1 MSGKPEDA
9 AKRDI
14 AALAAELAEQIA
26 SLAAFSGS
34 GLAPT
39 NAPAARSGPSPGV
52 PSYAGPRTML
62 ENAGRFVAPVLPAGA
77 PLRPL
82 KAALLRV
89 LRIVTRDQTT
99 FNSALLESLRGA
111 LLETEAGL
119 RDLAVASREGAQR
132 AEDFAREATARLDGA
147 VTDLSGLSARLDGA
161 VADLS
166 GLSARLDGAVAD
178 LSGLSARLARESKA
192 RESAGRD
199 LLASQR
205 RLDAL
210 EKDRDQRFEALAR
223 RQEREEVEK
232 LALADRI
239 ESATEGL
246 RALRLEWSSLRSS
259 LRDLSGA
266 LPSASGEGA
275 DWARSAAVRADD
287 PLRAGLY
294 VDFEERFR
302 GSEKDIRARQAG
314 DAARFRG
321 APGPVADLGCGRGEF
336 LEALAAE
343 GVAAI
348 GCDANPVMAARAKE
362 KKLAV
367 DQADLFTWL
376 AGRTDGSLG
385 GVTAFQV
392 VEHLPPASLF
402 DLVELAI
409 QKLAPS
415 GRVLFETINPES
427 VYAMRWFWMDLTHVR
442 PVPAPSLEQL
452 LRASGFRD
460 VAVDFRSPVPESE
473 GLPRG
478 LADDPRFAPLER
490 LLFAPQDYAVTGVK

>member
-9 AKRDI
+9 AKRDV

-39 NAPAARSGPSPGV
+39 NALASRSGPSPGV
-52 PSYAGPRTML
+52 PSYSGPRTML
-62 ENAGRFVAPVLPAGA
+62 ENAGRFVAPVLPASA

-111 LLETEAGL
+111 LLETEA
-119 RDLAVASREGAQR
+119 
-132 AEDFAREATARLDGA
+132 
-147 VTDLSGLSARLDGA
+147 
-161 VADLS
+161 
-166 GLSARLDGAVAD
+166 
-178 LSGLSARLARESKA
+178 
-192 RESAGRD
+192 AGRD

-223 RQEREEVEK
+223 RQEREEAEK
-232 LALADRI
+232 QALADRI

-266 LPSASGEGA
+266 PPRDSRERVEG
-275 DWARSAAVRADD
+275 ARSAAVRADD

-294 VDFEERFR
+294 VDFEEHFR
-302 GSEKDIRARQAG
+302 GSEEDIRGRQAS

-343 GVAAI
+343 GVEAI
-348 GCDANPVMAARAKE
+348 GCDANPVMAARAQE

-376 AGRTDGSLG
+376 AGRADGSLG

-409 QKLAPS
+409 RKLAPS

-442 PVPAPSLEQL
+442 PVPAPSLAQL

-460 VAVDFRSPVPESE
+460 VAVDLRSPVPESE

-478 LADDPRFAPLER
+478 LADDPRFAPLAR
-490 LLFAPQDYAVTGVK
+490 LLYAPQDYAVTGVK

>member
-1 MSGKPEDA
+1 MSRKPEDA
-9 AKRDI
+9 AKRDV
-14 AALAAELAEQIA
+14 AALAAELAEQIT

-34 GLAPT
+34 GLAPV
-39 NAPAARSGPSPGV
+39 NAPAPRSSPSPGV
-52 PSYAGPRTML
+52 PSYAGPRAML

-77 PLRPL
+77 DLRPL

-111 LLETEAGL
+111 LLETEAVL
-119 RDLAVASREGAQR
+119 RQITVTTRER
-132 AEDFAREATARLDGA
+132 DEDFA
-147 VTDLSGLSARLDGA
+147 
-161 VADLS
+161 
-166 GLSARLDGAVAD
+166 
-178 LSGLSARLARESKA
+178 ARLARESEA

-210 EKDRDQRFEALAR
+210 EERAEAAAR
-223 RQEREEVEK
+223 EREREAATRLEEEK
-232 LALADRI
+232 QREDFR
-239 ESATEGL
+239 EGL
-246 RALRLEWSSLRSS
+246 RMLRLEWSSLRSN
-259 LRDLSGA
+259 LQNLSEARAPVGA
-266 LPSASGEGA
+266 AARAEAS
-275 DWARSAAVRADD
+275 SAVRADD

-294 VDFEERFR
+294 VDFEEHFR
-302 GSEKDIRARQAG
+302 GSEEEIRGRQAS

-321 APGPVADLGCGRGEF
+321 APGPVADVGCGRGEF

-362 KKLAV
+362 KNLAV

-376 AGRTDGSLG
+376 AGRADSSLG

-392 VEHLPPASLF
+392 VEHLPPVSLF
-402 DLVELAI
+402 DLVELVI
-409 QKLAPS
+409 RKLAPS

-427 VYAMRWFWMDLTHVR
+427 VYAMRWFWMDLSHVR
-442 PVPAPSLEQL
+442 PVPAPSLARL
-452 LRASGFRD
+452 LTASGFRD
-460 VAVDFRSPVPESE
+460 VAVDFRSPVPEAE

-478 LADDPRFAPLER
+478 LADDPRFAPLAR

>member
-9 AKRDI
+9 AKRDV
-14 AALAAELAEQIA
+14 AALAAELAEQIT

-39 NAPAARSGPSPGV
+39 NAPAQRSGSSPGV
-52 PSYAGPRTML
+52 PSYAGPRAML
-62 ENAGRFVAPVLPAGA
+62 ENAGRFVAPGLPAGA
-77 PLRPL
+77 SLRPL

-111 LLETEAGL
+111 LLETEAVL
-119 RDLAVASREGAQR
+119 RQIAES
-132 AEDFAREATARLDGA
+132 AEDFA
-147 VTDLSGLSARLDGA
+147 
-161 VADLS
+161 
-166 GLSARLDGAVAD
+166 
-178 LSGLSARLARESKA
+178 ARLAHESRA
-192 RESAGRD
+192 RESAGQD

-210 EKDRDQRFEALAR
+210 EKDRDQRAEALAR
-223 RQEREEVEK
+223 ERERSAEESRGILRK
-232 LALADRI
+232 I
-239 ESATEGL
+239 EEANEGL
-246 RALRLEWSSLRSS
+246 RMLRLDWSSLRSN
-259 LRDLSGA
+259 LQNLSEA
-266 LPSASGEGA
+266 RPSPVARGQAA
-275 DWARSAAVRADD
+275 DSAVRADD

-294 VDFEERFR
+294 ADFEEHFR
-302 GSEKDIRARQAG
+302 GSEEDIRARQAS

-336 LEALAAE
+336 LEALTAE
-343 GVAAI
+343 GVSAI

-376 AGRTDGSLG
+376 AARADSSLG

-402 DLVELAI
+402 DLVELALR
-409 QKLAPS
+409 KLAPS

-442 PVPAPSLEQL
+442 PVPAPSLAQL
-452 LRASGFRD
+452 LTASGFRD
-460 VAVDFRSPVPESE
+460 VEVDFRSPVPESE
-473 GLPRG
+473 GLPKG
-478 LADDPRFAPLER
+478 LADDPRFAPLAR

>member
-1 MSGKPEDA
+1 MNGKPEDA
-9 AKRDI
+9 AKRDV
-14 AALAAELAEQIA
+14 AALAAELAEQIG
-26 SLAAFSGS
+26 SLSAFSGS
-34 GLAPT
+34 GLAPV
-39 NAPAARSGPSPGV
+39 NAPSVRPGPTGGA
-52 PSYAGPRTML
+52 PSFAGPRDML

-99 FNSALLESLRGA
+99 FNSALLEALRGA
-111 LLETEAGL
+111 LLEMESGL
-119 RDLAVASREGAQR
+119 RALRGPSQERVQR
-132 AEDFAREATARLDGA
+132 AEEAAARFNGAVAEVSSLAARLD
-147 VTDLSGLSARLDGA
+147 
-161 VADLS
+161 
-166 GLSARLDGAVAD
+166 
-178 LSGLSARLARESKA
+178 RESKA
-192 RESAGRD
+192 REGAGRD
-199 LLASQR
+199 LVASQR

-210 EKDRDQRFEALAR
+210 ERDRDERAERLAR
-223 RQEREEVEK
+223 EKERSAEETRGILLKVED
-232 LALADRI
+232 A
-239 ESATEGL
+239 SEGL
-246 RALRLEWSSLRSS
+246 RMLRLDWSSLRSILQNVS
-259 LRDLSGA
+259 EAR
-266 LPSASGEGA
+266 PSPVAPGQAPGST
-275 DWARSAAVRADD
+275 VRADD

-294 VDFEERFR
+294 ADFEERFR
-302 GSEKDIRARQAG
+302 GSEEDIRARQAS

-348 GCDANPVMAARAKE
+348 GCDANPVMAARARD

-367 DQADLFTWL
+367 DQADLFAWL
-376 AGRTDGSLG
+376 AALADGSLG

-392 VEHLPPASLF
+392 VEHLTPASLF

-409 QKLAPS
+409 RKLAPS

-442 PVPAPSLEQL
+442 PVPAPSLAQL
-452 LRASGFRD
+452 LTASGFRD
-460 VAVDFRSPVPESE
+460 VTVDFRSPVPESE

-478 LADDPRFAPLER
+478 LADDPRFAPLAR

>member
-39 NAPAARSGPSPGV
+39 NAPVARSGPSPGV

-119 RDLAVASREGAQR
+119 RDLAAASREGAQR

-147 VTDLSGLSARLDGA
+147 V
-161 VADLS
+161 ADLS
-166 GLSARLDGAVAD
+166 GLSARLDGAVTD

-223 RQEREEVEK
+223 RQEREEAEK

-266 LPSASGEGA
+266 LPSVSGEGA
-275 DWARSAAVRADD
+275 DGARFAAVRADD

-302 GSEKDIRARQAG
+302 GSEKDIRGRQAS

-409 QKLAPS
+409 RKLAPS

-452 LRASGFRD
+452 LRASGFRN